1 MTRDVIRAYAPLTA
15 AVICMCTTTALA
27 QQQKI
32 GAPPEAK
39 NMRLVGYDEI
49 LNRSAYQPVVH
60 KQGNRYIAY

>member
-1 MTRDVIRAYAPLTA
+1 
-15 AVICMCTTTALA
+15 MCTTTALA

-32 GAPPEAK
+32 GAPPETK